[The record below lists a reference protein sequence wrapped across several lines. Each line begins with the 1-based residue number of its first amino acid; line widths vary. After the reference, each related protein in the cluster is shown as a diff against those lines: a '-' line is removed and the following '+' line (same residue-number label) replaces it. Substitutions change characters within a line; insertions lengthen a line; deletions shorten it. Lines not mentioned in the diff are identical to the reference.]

1 MSPFSS
7 VIQMNKE
14 FLSISVSRH
23 YTPEMQELS
32 QDTRGPNKS
41 IGIFFLFFYK
51 SHFVPKSLSNFQI
64 NKKNQPSNQ
73 TKTPRKV
80 GEQHQSSLELKTFAN
95 SCIGRLPK
103 SLAKTSF
110 LELCCLSL
118 WSYSTD
124 LFMY

>member
-64 NKKNQPSNQ
+64 NKKINQA
-73 TKTPRKV
+73 TKQKPPEKL
-80 GEQHQSSLELKTFAN
+80 GN
-95 SCIGRLPK
+95 N
-103 SLAKTSF
+103 TSH
-110 LELCCLSL
+110 L
-118 WSYSTD
+118 
-124 LFMY
+124 